1 MTELQNKTAVTLA
14 AANAGDHCAGHAA
27 EAGGGVK
34 PALAAA
40 NAGDHYVGHAAET
53 SGGVTALGARLFHA
67 HAVHGADSGTSTDQ
81 ACAGSTASVGDPTDW
96 RSERNE
102 GLHEIIIRTNELVK
116 QYGDVTAVDHLNLEI
131 HKGEVFGLL
140 GPNGAGKTTTTL
152 MLLGLTDPTSG
163 TAEINGLD
171 CTRDALAVKK
181 IVGYL
186 PDNVGFYPDMSGR
199 ENLIFSGM
207 MNGLTRKEAEERAVG
222 LLERVGMTYAADRK
236 TGTYSRGMRQRLGIA
251 DVLMKDPE
259 IIIMDEPTL
268 GIDPSGMRE
277 LTALIREL
285 SVKDGRT
292 ILISSHELYQI
303 QEISD
308 RVGIFVKGRMIAC
321 GRIDELGQQLQNEGL
336 YMVDFRAEKTTD
348 GPMAIEHRAA
358 VKTGTARGA
367 MDAAAE
373 TLASDYETSTCAT
386 ENETVEN
393 DTRRSAEEMKAQ
405 VDREDSSSDRSR
417 PDDRAVD
424 QSVSETEELKALVR
438 GIAGVRLVGVK
449 EDGTLHVESGRDI
462 RAELFRKLAD
472 AGYLLS
478 ELHERGGDLDEI
490 YRKYFEKAG
499 GDENYDN
506 RTEQH
511 KEKRSLREKL
521 LRRNR

>member
-1 MTELQNKTAVTLA
+1 MTELQNKTAATLA
-14 AANAGDHCAGHAA
+14 EANAGDHYAGHVA

-34 PALAAA
+34 PALAA
-40 NAGDHYVGHAAET
+40 
-53 SGGVTALGARLFHA
+53 RFFHA
-67 HAVHGADSGTSTDQ
+67 HGASGERSTDQ
-81 ACAGSTASVGDPTDW
+81 TSAGSAQSVGDPTDW

-102 GLHEIIIRTNELVK
+102 GLHEIIIRTSELVK

-207 MNGLTRKEAEERAVG
+207 MNGLTRKAAEERAVG

-308 RVGIFVKGRMIAC
+308 RVGIFVKGRMIA
-321 GRIDELGQQLQNEGL
+321 
-336 YMVDFRAEKTTD
+336 
-348 GPMAIEHRAA
+348 
-358 VKTGTARGA
+358 
-367 MDAAAE
+367 
-373 TLASDYETSTCAT
+373 
-386 ENETVEN
+386 
-393 DTRRSAEEMKAQ
+393 
-405 VDREDSSSDRSR
+405 
-417 PDDRAVD
+417 
-424 QSVSETEELKALVR
+424 
-438 GIAGVRLVGVK
+438 
-449 EDGTLHVESGRDI
+449 
-462 RAELFRKLAD
+462 
-472 AGYLLS
+472 
-478 ELHERGGDLDEI
+478 
-490 YRKYFEKAG
+490 
-499 GDENYDN
+499 
-506 RTEQH
+506 
-511 KEKRSLREKL
+511 
-521 LRRNR
+521 

>member
-1 MTELQNKTAVTLA
+1 MTELQNRTAATLA
-14 AANAGDHCAGHAA
+14 
-27 EAGGGVK
+27 E
-34 PALAAA
+34 A
-40 NAGDHYVGHAAET
+40 NAGDHYAGHVAEA
-53 SGGVTALGARLFHA
+53 GGSAEA
-67 HAVHGADSGTSTDQ
+67 
-81 ACAGSTASVGDPTDW
+81 VGDPADW

-102 GLHEIIIRTNELVK
+102 GLHEIIIRTSELVK

-163 TAEINGLD
+163 TAEISGLD

-207 MNGLTRKEAEERAVG
+207 MNGLTRKEAEERASG

-336 YMVDFRAEKTTD
+336 YMVDFRAEKTAN
-348 GPMAIEHRAA
+348 GPTATEHRA
-358 VKTGTARGA
+358 VVETGTEHEA
-367 MDAAAE
+367 MNATAE
-373 TLASDYETSTCAT
+373 TLASTT
-386 ENETVEN
+386 ETV
-393 DTRRSAEEMKAQ
+393 TSGKSGGAAE
-405 VDREDSSSDRSR
+405 
-417 PDDRAVD
+417 DRAA
-424 QSVSETEELKALVR
+424 SEIEELKSLVR

-462 RAELFRKLAD
+462 RAELFQKLTD

-506 RTEQH
+506 RTNHTEN
-511 KEKRSLREKL
+511 KTEKRSLREKFL
-521 LRRNR
+521 QRSHR

>member
-1 MTELQNKTAVTLA
+1 MTELQNKTVATRVT
-14 AANAGDHCAGHAA
+14 ANADDHYAECAA
-27 EAGGGVK
+27 EVAGSAGATKPECSARFFHPHVAGGACSEK
-34 PALAAA
+34 C
-40 NAGDHYVGHAAET
+40 
-53 SGGVTALGARLFHA
+53 
-67 HAVHGADSGTSTDQ
+67 TDQ
-81 ACAGSTASVGDPTDW
+81 ASVDSDEAVGDPADW

-102 GLHEIIIRTNELVK
+102 GLHEIIIRTSELVK

-163 TAEINGLD
+163 TAEISGLD

-207 MNGLTRKEAEERAVG
+207 MNGLTRKEAEERASG

-336 YMVDFRAEKTTD
+336 YMVDFRAEKSAN
-348 GPMAIEHRAA
+348 GPMTTEHRTA
-358 VKTGTARGA
+358 VETGTEQGA
-367 MDAAAE
+367 MNATAE
-373 TLASDYETSTCAT
+373 TLASTT
-386 ENETVEN
+386 ETV
-393 DTRRSAEEMKAQ
+393 TSGKRGGAAE
-405 VDREDSSSDRSR
+405 
-417 PDDRAVD
+417 DRAA
-424 QSVSETEELKALVR
+424 SETEELKSLVR

-462 RAELFRKLAD
+462 RAELFQKLTD

-506 RTEQH
+506 RTNHTEN
-511 KEKRSLREKL
+511 KTEKRSLREKL
-521 LRRNR
+521 LRRSR

>member
-1 MTELQNKTAVTLA
+1 MTELQNKTAATQA
-14 AANAGDHCAGHAA
+14 AANAGDHYAGHAA

-34 PALAAA
+34 PAL
-40 NAGDHYVGHAAET
+40 V
-53 SGGVTALGARLFHA
+53 ARFFHA
-67 HAVHGADSGTSTDQ
+67 HAAHGAASGMNTDQ
-81 ACAGSTASVGDPTDW
+81 ACAGSAASAGDPTDW

-336 YMVDFRAEKTTD
+336 YMVDFRAEKN
-348 GPMAIEHRAA
+348 
-358 VKTGTARGA
+358 
-367 MDAAAE
+367 
-373 TLASDYETSTCAT
+373 
-386 ENETVEN
+386 NE
-393 DTRRSAEEMKAQ
+393 SK
-405 VDREDSSSDRSR
+405 
-417 PDDRAVD
+417 
-424 QSVSETEELKALVR
+424 TEELKALVR

-462 RAELFRKLAD
+462 RAELFRKLTE

-521 LRRNR
+521 LRRS

>member
-1 MTELQNKTAVTLA
+1 MTELQNRTVATRVT
-14 AANAGDHCAGHAA
+14 ANADDHYAERAA
-27 EAGGGVK
+27 EAAGSAEATK
-34 PALAAA
+34 PECSARFF
-40 NAGDHYVGHAAET
+40 HPHAA
-53 SGGVTALGARLFHA
+53 GGACSKKR
-67 HAVHGADSGTSTDQ
+67 TDQ
-81 ACAGSTASVGDPTDW
+81 ASVDSAEAVGDPADW

-102 GLHEIIIRTNELVK
+102 GLHEIIIRTSELVK

-163 TAEINGLD
+163 TAEISGLD

-236 TGTYSRGMRQRLGIA
+236 TGTYSRGMRQRLSIA

-336 YMVDFRAEKTTD
+336 YMVDFRAEKSAN
-348 GPMAIEHRAA
+348 GPMTTEHRTA
-358 VKTGTARGA
+358 VETGTEQGA
-367 MDAAAE
+367 MNATAE
-373 TLASDYETSTCAT
+373 TLASTT
-386 ENETVEN
+386 ETV
-393 DTRRSAEEMKAQ
+393 TSGKSGGAAE
-405 VDREDSSSDRSR
+405 
-417 PDDRAVD
+417 DRAA
-424 QSVSETEELKALVR
+424 SETEELKALVR

-462 RAELFRKLAD
+462 RAELFRKLTD

-506 RTEQH
+506 RTNHTEN
-511 KEKRSLREKL
+511 KTEKRSLGEKL
-521 LRRNR
+521 LQRSHR

>member
-1 MTELQNKTAVTLA
+1 MTELQNKTVATRVT
-14 AANAGDHCAGHAA
+14 ANADDHYAERTAEAAGSAEATKPECSARFFHPHAA
-27 EAGGGVK
+27 GGACSK
-34 PALAAA
+34 K
-40 NAGDHYVGHAAET
+40 
-53 SGGVTALGARLFHA
+53 R
-67 HAVHGADSGTSTDQ
+67 TDQ
-81 ACAGSTASVGDPTDW
+81 ASVDSAEAVGDPADW

-102 GLHEIIIRTNELVK
+102 GLHEIIIRTSELVK

-163 TAEINGLD
+163 TAEISGLD

-336 YMVDFRAEKTTD
+336 YMVDFRAEKTAN
-348 GPMAIEHRAA
+348 GPTATEHRAA
-358 VKTGTARGA
+358 VEPGTEHGA
-367 MDAAAE
+367 MNATAE
-373 TLASDYETSTCAT
+373 TLASTT
-386 ENETVEN
+386 ETV
-393 DTRRSAEEMKAQ
+393 TSGKSGGTAE
-405 VDREDSSSDRSR
+405 
-417 PDDRAVD
+417 DRAA
-424 QSVSETEELKALVR
+424 SETEELKSLVR

-462 RAELFRKLAD
+462 RAELFRKLTD

-506 RTEQH
+506 RTNHTEN
-511 KEKRSLREKL
+511 KTEKRSLREKL
-521 LRRNR
+521 LQRSR

>member
-1 MTELQNKTAVTLA
+1 MTELQNRTVATRVT
-14 AANAGDHCAGHAA
+14 ANADDHYAECAA
-27 EAGGGVK
+27 EVAGSAGATKPECSARFFHPHVAGGACSEK
-34 PALAAA
+34 C
-40 NAGDHYVGHAAET
+40 
-53 SGGVTALGARLFHA
+53 
-67 HAVHGADSGTSTDQ
+67 TDQ
-81 ACAGSTASVGDPTDW
+81 ASVDSDEAVGDPADW

-102 GLHEIIIRTNELVK
+102 GLHEIIIRTSELVK

-163 TAEINGLD
+163 TAEISGLD

-207 MNGLTRKEAEERAVG
+207 MNGLTRKEAEERASG

-321 GRIDELGQQLQNEGL
+321 ERIDELGQQLQNEGL
-336 YMVDFRAEKTTD
+336 YMVDFRAEKSAN
-348 GPMAIEHRAA
+348 GPMTTEHRTA
-358 VKTGTARGA
+358 VETGTEQGA
-367 MDAAAE
+367 MNATAE
-373 TLASDYETSTCAT
+373 TLASTT
-386 ENETVEN
+386 ETV
-393 DTRRSAEEMKAQ
+393 TSGKSGGAAE
-405 VDREDSSSDRSR
+405 
-417 PDDRAVD
+417 DRAA
-424 QSVSETEELKALVR
+424 SETEELKSLVR

-462 RAELFRKLAD
+462 RAELFRKLTD

-506 RTEQH
+506 RTNHTEN
-511 KEKRSLREKL
+511 KTEKRSLREKL
-521 LRRNR
+521 LRRSR

>member
-1 MTELQNKTAVTLA
+1 MTELQNRTVATRVT
-14 AANAGDHCAGHAA
+14 ANADDHYAERAA
-27 EAGGGVK
+27 EAAGSAEATK
-34 PALAAA
+34 PECSARFF
-40 NAGDHYVGHAAET
+40 HPHAA
-53 SGGVTALGARLFHA
+53 GGACSKKR
-67 HAVHGADSGTSTDQ
+67 TDQ
-81 ACAGSTASVGDPTDW
+81 ASVDSAEAVGDPADW

-102 GLHEIIIRTNELVK
+102 GLHEIIIRTSELVK

-163 TAEINGLD
+163 TAEISGLD

-336 YMVDFRAEKTTD
+336 YMVDFRAEKTAN
-348 GPMAIEHRAA
+348 GQRAAAHRAVPDA
-358 VKTGTARGA
+358 YAERGTMNAT
-367 MDAAAE
+367 AE
-373 TLASDYETSTCAT
+373 TLASTT
-386 ENETVEN
+386 ETV
-393 DTRRSAEEMKAQ
+393 TSGKSGGAAE
-405 VDREDSSSDRSR
+405 
-417 PDDRAVD
+417 DRAA
-424 QSVSETEELKALVR
+424 SETEELKSLVR
-438 GIAGVRLVGVK
+438 GIEGVRLVGVK

-462 RAELFRKLAD
+462 RAELFRKLTD

-521 LRRNR
+521 LKRSR

>member
-1 MTELQNKTAVTLA
+1 MTELQNRTAATRVT
-14 AANAGDHCAGHAA
+14 ANADDLYAERAA
-27 EAGGGVK
+27 EA
-34 PALAAA
+34 
-40 NAGDHYVGHAAET
+40 
-53 SGGVTALGARLFHA
+53 
-67 HAVHGADSGTSTDQ
+67 
-81 ACAGSTASVGDPTDW
+81 AGSAEAVGDPADW

-102 GLHEIIIRTNELVK
+102 GLHEIIIRTSELVK

-336 YMVDFRAEKTTD
+336 YMVDFRAEKTAN
-348 GPMAIEHRAA
+348 GPMTTEHRAA
-358 VKTGTARGA
+358 VETGTERGT
-367 MDAAAE
+367 MKTTAE
-373 TLASDYETSTCAT
+373 TLASTT
-386 ENETVEN
+386 ETV
-393 DTRRSAEEMKAQ
+393 TPGKSGGAAE
-405 VDREDSSSDRSR
+405 
-417 PDDRAVD
+417 DRAA
-424 QSVSETEELKALVR
+424 SETEELKSLVR

-462 RAELFRKLAD
+462 RAELFQKLTD

-506 RTEQH
+506 RTNHTEN
-511 KEKRSLREKL
+511 KTEKRSLREKL
-521 LRRNR
+521 LQRSHR

>member
-1 MTELQNKTAVTLA
+1 MTELQNRTAATRVT
-14 AANAGDHCAGHAA
+14 ANADDLYAERAA
-27 EAGGGVK
+27 EA
-34 PALAAA
+34 
-40 NAGDHYVGHAAET
+40 
-53 SGGVTALGARLFHA
+53 
-67 HAVHGADSGTSTDQ
+67 
-81 ACAGSTASVGDPTDW
+81 AGSAEAVGDPADW

-102 GLHEIIIRTNELVK
+102 GLHEIIIRTSELVK

-163 TAEINGLD
+163 TAEISGLD

-207 MNGLTRKEAEERAVG
+207 MNGLTRKEAEERASG

-336 YMVDFRAEKTTD
+336 YMVDFRAENTAN
-348 GPMAIEHRAA
+348 GQRAA
-358 VKTGTARGA
+358 TRRAVPDAYAERGA
-367 MDAAAE
+367 MNATAE
-373 TLASDYETSTCAT
+373 TLASAT
-386 ENETVEN
+386 ETETAGK
-393 DTRRSAEEMKAQ
+393 DGGAA
-405 VDREDSSSDRSR
+405 
-417 PDDRAVD
+417 
-424 QSVSETEELKALVR
+424 SETEELKSLVR

-462 RAELFRKLAD
+462 RAELFQKLTD

-506 RTEQH
+506 RTNHTEN
-511 KEKRSLREKL
+511 KTEKRSLREKL
-521 LRRNR
+521 LQRSHR

>member
-1 MTELQNKTAVTLA
+1 MTELQNRTVATRVT
-14 AANAGDHCAGHAA
+14 ANADDHYAERAA
-27 EAGGGVK
+27 EAAGSAEATK
-34 PALAAA
+34 PECSARFF
-40 NAGDHYVGHAAET
+40 HPHAA
-53 SGGVTALGARLFHA
+53 GGACSKKR
-67 HAVHGADSGTSTDQ
+67 TDQ
-81 ACAGSTASVGDPTDW
+81 ASVDSAEAVGDPADW

-102 GLHEIIIRTNELVK
+102 GLHEIIIRTSELVK

-163 TAEINGLD
+163 TAEISGLD

-336 YMVDFRAEKTTD
+336 YMVDFRAEKTAN
-348 GPMAIEHRAA
+348 GPTATEHRAA
-358 VKTGTARGA
+358 VEPGTEHGA
-367 MDAAAE
+367 MNATAE
-373 TLASDYETSTCAT
+373 TLASTT
-386 ENETVEN
+386 ETV
-393 DTRRSAEEMKAQ
+393 TSGKSGGTAE
-405 VDREDSSSDRSR
+405 
-417 PDDRAVD
+417 DRAA
-424 QSVSETEELKALVR
+424 SETEELKSLVR

-462 RAELFRKLAD
+462 RAELFRKLTD

-478 ELHERGGDLDEI
+478 EFHERGGDLDEI

-506 RTEQH
+506 RTNHTEN
-511 KEKRSLREKL
+511 KTEKRSLREKL
-521 LRRNR
+521 LQRSR

>member
-1 MTELQNKTAVTLA
+1 MTELQNRTVATRVT
-14 AANAGDHCAGHAA
+14 ANADDHYAECAA
-27 EAGGGVK
+27 EVAGSAGATKPECSARFFHPHVAGGACSEK
-34 PALAAA
+34 C
-40 NAGDHYVGHAAET
+40 
-53 SGGVTALGARLFHA
+53 
-67 HAVHGADSGTSTDQ
+67 TDQ
-81 ACAGSTASVGDPTDW
+81 ASVDSDEAVGDPADW

-102 GLHEIIIRTNELVK
+102 GLHEIIIRTSELVK

-163 TAEINGLD
+163 TAEISGLD

-207 MNGLTRKEAEERAVG
+207 MNGLTRKEAEERASG

-336 YMVDFRAEKTTD
+336 YMVDFRAEKTAN
-348 GPMAIEHRAA
+348 GPTATEHRAA
-358 VKTGTARGA
+358 VEPGTEHGA
-367 MDAAAE
+367 MNATAE
-373 TLASDYETSTCAT
+373 TLASAT
-386 ENETVEN
+386 ETV
-393 DTRRSAEEMKAQ
+393 TSGKSGGAAE
-405 VDREDSSSDRSR
+405 
-417 PDDRAVD
+417 DRAA
-424 QSVSETEELKALVR
+424 SETEELKSLVR

-462 RAELFRKLAD
+462 RAELFQKLTD

-506 RTEQH
+506 RTNHTEN
-511 KEKRSLREKL
+511 KTEKRSLREKL
-521 LRRNR
+521 LRRSR

>member
-1 MTELQNKTAVTLA
+1 MTELQNRTVATRVT
-14 AANAGDHCAGHAA
+14 ANADDHYAERAVEAAGSAEATKPECSARFFHPHAA
-27 EAGGGVK
+27 GGACSEK
-34 PALAAA
+34 C
-40 NAGDHYVGHAAET
+40 
-53 SGGVTALGARLFHA
+53 
-67 HAVHGADSGTSTDQ
+67 TDQ
-81 ACAGSTASVGDPTDW
+81 ASADSAEAVGDPADW

-102 GLHEIIIRTNELVK
+102 GLHEIIIRTSELVK

-163 TAEINGLD
+163 TAEISGLD

-207 MNGLTRKEAEERAVG
+207 MNGLTRKEAEERASG

-336 YMVDFRAEKTTD
+336 YMVDFRAEKTENGQDT
-348 GPMAIEHRAA
+348 GHHAA
-358 VKTGTARGA
+358 SPDRYSGREA
-367 MDAAAE
+367 MSATAE
-373 TLASDYETSTCAT
+373 TLASATGTATSGRHDGA
-386 ENETVEN
+386 
-393 DTRRSAEEMKAQ
+393 AE
-405 VDREDSSSDRSR
+405 
-417 PDDRAVD
+417 DRAA
-424 QSVSETEELKALVR
+424 SETEELKSLVR

-462 RAELFRKLAD
+462 RAELFRRLTD

-506 RTEQH
+506 RTNHTEN
-511 KEKRSLREKL
+511 KTEKRSLREKL
-521 LRRNR
+521 LQRSHR

>member
-1 MTELQNKTAVTLA
+1 MTELQNKTAATLA
-14 AANAGDHCAGHAA
+14 EANAGDHYAGHVA

-34 PALAAA
+34 PALAA
-40 NAGDHYVGHAAET
+40 
-53 SGGVTALGARLFHA
+53 RFFHA
-67 HAVHGADSGTSTDQ
+67 HVAHGAFGERSTDQ
-81 ACAGSTASVGDPTDW
+81 TSAGSAQLVGDPTDW

-102 GLHEIIIRTNELVK
+102 GLHEIIIRTSELVK

-336 YMVDFRAEKTTD
+336 YMVDFRAEKMED
-348 GPMAIEHRAA
+348 DQRAGNHRTA
-358 VKTGTARGA
+358 VEAGTARGA
-367 MDAAAE
+367 MNAAAE
-373 TLASDYETSTCAT
+373 TLASDHGTSTI
-386 ENETVEN
+386 
-393 DTRRSAEEMKAQ
+393 D
-405 VDREDSSSDRSR
+405 
-417 PDDRAVD
+417 
-424 QSVSETEELKALVR
+424 ELKSLVR

-462 RAELFRKLAD
+462 RAELFRKLTD

-506 RTEQH
+506 RTEH
-511 KEKRSLREKL
+511 KSEKRSLREKL
-521 LRRNR
+521 LRHSR

>member
-1 MTELQNKTAVTLA
+1 MTELQNRTVATRVT
-14 AANAGDHCAGHAA
+14 ANADDHYAECAA
-27 EAGGGVK
+27 EVAGSAGATKPECSARFFHPHVAGGACSEK
-34 PALAAA
+34 C
-40 NAGDHYVGHAAET
+40 
-53 SGGVTALGARLFHA
+53 
-67 HAVHGADSGTSTDQ
+67 TDQ
-81 ACAGSTASVGDPTDW
+81 ASVDSDEAVGDPADW

-102 GLHEIIIRTNELVK
+102 GLHEIIIRTSELVK

-163 TAEINGLD
+163 TAEISGLD

-207 MNGLTRKEAEERAVG
+207 MNGLTRKEAEERASG

-292 ILISSHELYQI
+292 ILISSHEIYQI

-336 YMVDFRAEKTTD
+336 YMVDFRAEKSAN
-348 GPMAIEHRAA
+348 GPMTTEHRTA
-358 VKTGTARGA
+358 VETGTEQGA
-367 MDAAAE
+367 MNATAE
-373 TLASDYETSTCAT
+373 TLASTT
-386 ENETVEN
+386 ETV
-393 DTRRSAEEMKAQ
+393 TSGKSGGAAE
-405 VDREDSSSDRSR
+405 
-417 PDDRAVD
+417 DRAA
-424 QSVSETEELKALVR
+424 SETEELKSLVR

-462 RAELFRKLAD
+462 RAELFRKLTD

-506 RTEQH
+506 RTNHTEN
-511 KEKRSLREKL
+511 KTEKRSLREKL
-521 LRRNR
+521 LRRSR

>member
-1 MTELQNKTAVTLA
+1 MTELQNRTVATRVT
-14 AANAGDHCAGHAA
+14 ANADDHYAERAA
-27 EAGGGVK
+27 EA
-34 PALAAA
+34 
-40 NAGDHYVGHAAET
+40 
-53 SGGVTALGARLFHA
+53 
-67 HAVHGADSGTSTDQ
+67 
-81 ACAGSTASVGDPTDW
+81 AGSAEAVGDPTDW

-163 TAEINGLD
+163 TAEISGLD

-321 GRIDELGQQLQNEGL
+321 GRINELGQQLQNEGL
-336 YMVDFRAEKTTD
+336 YMVDFRAEKTVD
-348 GPMAIEHRAA
+348 GPMVTEHRAE
-358 VKTGTARGA
+358 VETGTAREA
-367 MDAAAE
+367 MNAAPE
-373 TLASDYETSTCAT
+373 TLASAHETSTI
-386 ENETVEN
+386 
-393 DTRRSAEEMKAQ
+393 D
-405 VDREDSSSDRSR
+405 
-417 PDDRAVD
+417 
-424 QSVSETEELKALVR
+424 ELKSLVR
-438 GIAGVRLVGVK
+438 GIEGVRLVGVK

-462 RAELFRKLAD
+462 RAELFRKLTD

-506 RTEQH
+506 RTEKHKEKH

-521 LRRNR
+521 LKRSR

>member
-1 MTELQNKTAVTLA
+1 MTELQNRTVATRVT
-14 AANAGDHCAGHAA
+14 ANADDHYAERAA
-27 EAGGGVK
+27 EA
-34 PALAAA
+34 
-40 NAGDHYVGHAAET
+40 
-53 SGGVTALGARLFHA
+53 
-67 HAVHGADSGTSTDQ
+67 
-81 ACAGSTASVGDPTDW
+81 AGSAEAVGDPADW

-102 GLHEIIIRTNELVK
+102 GLHEIIIRTSELVK

-336 YMVDFRAEKTTD
+336 YMVDFRAEKTAN
-348 GPMAIEHRAA
+348 GPTATEHRAA
-358 VKTGTARGA
+358 VEPGTEHGA
-367 MDAAAE
+367 MNATAE
-373 TLASDYETSTCAT
+373 TLASTTEIVTSGKSGGT
-386 ENETVEN
+386 
-393 DTRRSAEEMKAQ
+393 AE
-405 VDREDSSSDRSR
+405 
-417 PDDRAVD
+417 DRAA
-424 QSVSETEELKALVR
+424 SETEELKSLVR

-462 RAELFRKLAD
+462 RAELFQKLTD

-506 RTEQH
+506 RTNHTEN
-511 KEKRSLREKL
+511 KTEKRSLREKL
-521 LRRNR
+521 LQRSHR

>member
-1 MTELQNKTAVTLA
+1 MTELQNRTVATRVT
-14 AANAGDHCAGHAA
+14 ANADDHYAECAA
-27 EAGGGVK
+27 EVAGSAGATKPECSARFFHPHVAGGACSEK
-34 PALAAA
+34 C
-40 NAGDHYVGHAAET
+40 
-53 SGGVTALGARLFHA
+53 
-67 HAVHGADSGTSTDQ
+67 TDQ
-81 ACAGSTASVGDPTDW
+81 ASVDSDEAVGDPADW

-102 GLHEIIIRTNELVK
+102 GLHEIIIRTSELVK

-163 TAEINGLD
+163 TAEISGLD

-207 MNGLTRKEAEERAVG
+207 MNGLTRKEAEERASG

-336 YMVDFRAEKTTD
+336 YMVDFRAEKTAN
-348 GPMAIEHRAA
+348 GQRAA
-358 VKTGTARGA
+358 AHRTVSDAYAERDTMKTT
-367 MDAAAE
+367 AE
-373 TLASDYETSTCAT
+373 TLASAT
-386 ENETVEN
+386 ETV
-393 DTRRSAEEMKAQ
+393 TSGKSGGAAE
-405 VDREDSSSDRSR
+405 
-417 PDDRAVD
+417 DRAA
-424 QSVSETEELKALVR
+424 SETEELKALVR

-462 RAELFRKLAD
+462 RAELFRKLTD

-506 RTEQH
+506 RTNHTEN
-511 KEKRSLREKL
+511 KTEKRSVREKL
-521 LRRNR
+521 LRRSR

>member
-1 MTELQNKTAVTLA
+1 MTELQNKT
-14 AANAGDHCAGHAA
+14 
-27 EAGGGVK
+27 
-34 PALAAA
+34 
-40 NAGDHYVGHAAET
+40 
-53 SGGVTALGARLFHA
+53 
-67 HAVHGADSGTSTDQ
+67 
-81 ACAGSTASVGDPTDW
+81 VGDPTDW

-163 TAEINGLD
+163 TAEISGLD

-336 YMVDFRAEKTTD
+336 YMVDFRAEKTVD
-348 GPMAIEHRAA
+348 GPMATEHRAE
-358 VKTGTARGA
+358 VETGTARGG
-367 MDAAAE
+367 MNAAAE
-373 TLASDYETSTCAT
+373 TLASAHETSTI
-386 ENETVEN
+386 
-393 DTRRSAEEMKAQ
+393 D
-405 VDREDSSSDRSR
+405 
-417 PDDRAVD
+417 
-424 QSVSETEELKALVR
+424 ELKFLVR
-438 GIAGVRLVGVK
+438 GIEGVRLVGVK

-521 LRRNR
+521 LKRSR

>member
-1 MTELQNKTAVTLA
+1 MTELQNRTAATRVT
-14 AANAGDHCAGHAA
+14 ANADDLYAERAA
-27 EAGGGVK
+27 EA
-34 PALAAA
+34 
-40 NAGDHYVGHAAET
+40 
-53 SGGVTALGARLFHA
+53 
-67 HAVHGADSGTSTDQ
+67 
-81 ACAGSTASVGDPTDW
+81 AGSAEAVGDPADW

-102 GLHEIIIRTNELVK
+102 GLHEIIIRTSELVK

-163 TAEINGLD
+163 TAEISGLD

-207 MNGLTRKEAEERAVG
+207 MNGLTRKEAEERASG

-336 YMVDFRAEKTTD
+336 YMVDFRAEKKVD
-348 GPMAIEHRAA
+348 GPMATEHRAE
-358 VKTGTARGA
+358 VETGTARGA
-367 MDAAAE
+367 MNAAAE
-373 TLASDYETSTCAT
+373 TLASAHETSTI
-386 ENETVEN
+386 
-393 DTRRSAEEMKAQ
+393 D
-405 VDREDSSSDRSR
+405 
-417 PDDRAVD
+417 
-424 QSVSETEELKALVR
+424 ELKSLVR
-438 GIAGVRLVGVK
+438 GIEGVRLVGVK

-462 RAELFRKLAD
+462 RAELFRKLTD

-521 LRRNR
+521 LKRSR

>member
-1 MTELQNKTAVTLA
+1 MTELQNRTVATRVT
-14 AANAGDHCAGHAA
+14 ANADDHYAECAA
-27 EAGGGVK
+27 EVAGSAGATKPECSARFFHPHVAGGACSEK
-34 PALAAA
+34 C
-40 NAGDHYVGHAAET
+40 
-53 SGGVTALGARLFHA
+53 
-67 HAVHGADSGTSTDQ
+67 TDQ
-81 ACAGSTASVGDPTDW
+81 ASVDSDEAVGDPADW

-102 GLHEIIIRTNELVK
+102 GLHEIIIRTSELVK

-163 TAEINGLD
+163 TAEISGLD

-207 MNGLTRKEAEERAVG
+207 MNGLTRKEAEERASG

-336 YMVDFRAEKTTD
+336 YMVDFRAEKSAN
-348 GPMAIEHRAA
+348 GPMTTEHRTA
-358 VKTGTARGA
+358 VETGTEQGA
-367 MDAAAE
+367 MNATAE
-373 TLASDYETSTCAT
+373 TLASTT
-386 ENETVEN
+386 ETV
-393 DTRRSAEEMKAQ
+393 TSGKSGGAAE
-405 VDREDSSSDRSR
+405 
-417 PDDRAVD
+417 DRAA
-424 QSVSETEELKALVR
+424 SETEELKSLVR

-462 RAELFRKLAD
+462 RAELFRKLTD

-506 RTEQH
+506 RTNHTEN
-511 KEKRSLREKL
+511 KTEKRSLREKL
-521 LRRNR
+521 LRHGR

>member
-1 MTELQNKTAVTLA
+1 MTELQNRTVATRVT
-14 AANAGDHCAGHAA
+14 ANADDHYAERAA
-27 EAGGGVK
+27 EAAGSAEATKPECSARFFHPHVAGGACSEK
-34 PALAAA
+34 C
-40 NAGDHYVGHAAET
+40 
-53 SGGVTALGARLFHA
+53 
-67 HAVHGADSGTSTDQ
+67 TDQ
-81 ACAGSTASVGDPTDW
+81 ASVDSDEAVGDPADW

-102 GLHEIIIRTNELVK
+102 GLHEIIIRTSELVK

-163 TAEINGLD
+163 TAEISGLD

-207 MNGLTRKEAEERAVG
+207 MNGLTRKEAEERASG

-336 YMVDFRAEKTTD
+336 YMVDFRAEKTAN
-348 GPMAIEHRAA
+348 GPMTTEHRTAVETGIEH
-358 VKTGTARGA
+358 GA
-367 MDAAAE
+367 MNATAE
-373 TLASDYETSTCAT
+373 TLASTT
-386 ENETVEN
+386 ETV
-393 DTRRSAEEMKAQ
+393 TSGKSGGAAE
-405 VDREDSSSDRSR
+405 
-417 PDDRAVD
+417 DRAA
-424 QSVSETEELKALVR
+424 SETEELKSLVR

-462 RAELFRKLAD
+462 RAELFQKLTD

-506 RTEQH
+506 RTNHTEN
-511 KEKRSLREKL
+511 KTEKRSLREKL
-521 LRRNR
+521 LRHGR